1 MYKFVLYIFSKLIGF
16 IFDLSLVGLSVLRG
30 LVFIKIRKFI
40 CSLYFIYL
48 FKDFIVWG
56 LNLFIFN

>member
-30 LVFIKIRKFI
+30 LVFIKIRKFVVYI
-40 CSLYFIYL
+40 LFIYL
-48 FKDFIVWG
+48 K
-56 LNLFIFN
+56 IFLYGD

>member
-40 CSLYFIYL
+40 WSLYFIYL

>member
-30 LVFIKIRKFI
+30 LVIIKIRKFI
-40 CSLYFIYL
+40 YSLYFIYL
-48 FKDFIVWG
+48 FKDFFVWG